1 MKTQIKTMHI
11 VPNASN
17 QDINRCV
24 QKWKADKYSETPRRV
39 PLIVFGAGMFGKDV
53 VLSVNFLQL

>member
-1 MKTQIKTMHI
+1 MKTPMKKMHV

-17 QDINRCV
+17 QDINRCI
-24 QKWKADKYSETPRRV
+24 QKIPRRI

-53 VLSVNFLQL
+53 VKLKGQR